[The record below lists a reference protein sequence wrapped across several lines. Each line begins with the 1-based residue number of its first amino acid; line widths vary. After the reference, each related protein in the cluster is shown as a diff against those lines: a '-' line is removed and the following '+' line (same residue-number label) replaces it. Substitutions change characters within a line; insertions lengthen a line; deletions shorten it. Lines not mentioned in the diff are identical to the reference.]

1 MSKNILGA
9 LCMVVSVTFF
19 SLMDILVK
27 VTDDYAVGQI
37 LFFRALF
44 GFIPIIFLIPM
55 VIAILLHSKHGTNV
69 LYKIASLLP
78 ASMPKIAQCIIAL
91 DSAWLQTHRSS
102 EARDSIFPSI
112 LSWHL
117 LHPPS
122 NQFLIPGGV
131 PL

>member
-44 GFIPIIFLIPM
+44 GFIPLFVLFHISSGSCSTQP
-55 VIAILLHSKHGTNV
+55 LLGKYCLN
-69 LYKIASLLP
+69 
-78 ASMPKIAQCIIAL
+78 
-91 DSAWLQTHRSS
+91 
-102 EARDSIFPSI
+102 
-112 LSWHL
+112 
-117 LHPPS
+117 S
-122 NQFLIPGGV
+122 N
-131 PL
+131 

>member
-44 GFIPIIFLIPM
+44 GFIPIIFLIPKNRLRDFYKTKKWSLHFYSFKKFTISRSNRNDVCGS
-55 VIAILLHSKHGTNV
+55 VICNT
-69 LYKIASLLP
+69 
-78 ASMPKIAQCIIAL
+78 
-91 DSAWLQTHRSS
+91 T
-102 EARDSIFPSI
+102 
-112 LSWHL
+112 
-117 LHPPS
+117 
-122 NQFLIPGGV
+122 
-131 PL
+131 